1 MSELDALAEAMNKA
15 LADVQTEPESAVKEF
30 HIEIG
35 MITSRLEAVRAVK
48 GSTADLSAYLA
59 KFDAVDGSRS
69 VSSSKTESL
78 LCAGPCSNF
87 KGLQTT
93 DSLTELA
100 KDFLKCTSAEALI
113 VEKTKA
119 VARLEVLRELIASC
133 SAAFEGLRK
142 ARNDVIKEA
151 QKKKKDAEA
160 AQAKRILE
168 AKKQAEAA
176 LGTAKRM
183 AKRTGKQKSLCM
195 PSLTTL
201 PLTCSELR
209 PTQPVLCASRQA
221 PRPQSSEHRASGW
234 RR

>member
-1 MSELDALAEAMNKA
+1 M
-15 LADVQTEPESAVKEF
+15 
-30 HIEIG
+30 
-35 MITSRLEAVRAVK
+35 SRLSPSQQSRSSTILNWHDHKQTGSSASVK

-87 KGLQTT
+87 KELQTT

-151 QKKKKDAEA
+151 QKK
-160 AQAKRILE
+160 QIRTQRQRRPRGSWRPRS
-168 AKKQAEAA
+168 KQRQPWE
-176 LGTAKRM
+176 LLREWPN
-183 AKRTGKQKSLCM
+183 RPGKHKSLCM

-209 PTQPVLCASRQA
+209 PTQPVLCPSRQA
-221 PRPQSSEHRASGW
+221 PRPQSS
-234 RR
+234 